1 VIAALR
7 SSTIVVAS
15 WVALLAGCDV
25 ASRMADSE
33 AHAGPIEAEIELAV
47 GKKVRV
53 YSSST
58 GPFLVVM
65 VRFEEVPA
73 VPVPAIEA
81 VARQAIV
88 HEFKKEPDSL
98 TISFVYDDFAKP
110 K

>member
-1 VIAALR
+1 
-7 SSTIVVAS
+7 
-15 WVALLAGCDV
+15 
-25 ASRMADSE
+25 
-33 AHAGPIEAEIELAV
+33 
-47 GKKVRV
+47 
-53 YSSST
+53 
-58 GPFLVVM
+58 M

-81 VARQAIV
+81 VARKAIV